1 MSLMNNNNFLFHSQ
15 SSGLHRLFQAL
26 IRTPVFLAVFLM
38 ACSETTPEDARE
50 AREGMAERNRQPEGI
65 EGMLDARVPAAKA
78 GDAGWMYAQRVTAD
92 FDGDDQD
99 ETAVLISDVTL
110 DNGGAPLWEDG
121 HRWQLYIEESDGTMT
136 RLYAKFV
143 PRGRVTADV
152 GVPSAGK
159 ELYIVVVEHS
169 PDRMGVYE
177 YEYRGPLNADVRKRL
192 ERDLDATKPFT
203 GAMRP

>member
-1 MSLMNNNNFLFHSQ
+1 MPQ
-15 SSGLHRLFQAL
+15 
-26 IRTPVFLAVFLM
+26 
-38 ACSETTPEDARE
+38 
-50 AREGMAERNRQPEGI
+50 RNAAPDSI
-65 EGMLDARVPAAKA
+65 APMLDARVPAARA
-78 GDAGWMYAQRVTAD
+78 GEPGWAYAQRVSAD
-92 FDGDDQD
+92 FDGDGED
-99 ETAVLISDVTL
+99 ETAVLISDVAL

-121 HRWQLYIEESDGTMT
+121 HRWQLYVEESDGKVT

-159 ELYIVVVEHS
+159 ELYIVVVEQS

-192 ERDLDATKPFT
+192 ERDLDATKQFT
-203 GAMRP
+203 GAMRR